1 MSSKK
6 GINLKISE
14 DIKENF
20 KILANL
26 KGISTNQYIVDL
38 ISNEIKENKK
48 TIEGYLELQTALKK

>member
-48 TIEGYLELQTALKK
+48 NN